1 MKIRLRKKTAVEK
14 DLKKNQKEEKKE
26 LRQEKRA
33 EKKDSRKEKKEIRK
47 DTREAKKEVRKS
59 GVKGKEKREEKKS
72 IRIDKRSDIK
82 DVNKEKK
89 KKVTEIKEKIKD
101 VKHQLNIIFPAKA
114 ANLALL
120 RADLSEIKYSDGS
133 GIKEMVYEDVPVI
146 LNEAHSRA
154 RKMAEKGRM
163 HMDKV
168 INKDRSELVKAWNS
182 DSKLKT
188 WFGEAELPNHVKD
201 VYDRLSSV
209 EDRLNKKI
217 SIRVQ
222 PQRDSG
228 TNAQNNGTFFE
239 PKTFKVFPKLII
251 NSLDPATSV
260 PDYDYIG
267 SVMIHE
273 LIHVWFTDQK
283 LKDGTKV
290 YGDVL
295 AKKLAKENPR
305 KARKSAENYEQFCIT
320 F

>member
-133 GIKEMVYEDVPVI
+133 GISHI
-146 LNEAHSRA
+146 QNL
-154 RKMAEKGRM
+154 
-163 HMDKV
+163 
-168 INKDRSELVKAWNS
+168 L
-182 DSKLKT
+182 KLFIGYT
-188 WFGEAELPNHVKD
+188 
-201 VYDRLSSV
+201 
-209 EDRLNKKI
+209 
-217 SIRVQ
+217 
-222 PQRDSG
+222 
-228 TNAQNNGTFFE
+228 T
-239 PKTFKVFPKLII
+239 VFL
-251 NSLDPATSV
+251 
-260 PDYDYIG
+260 
-267 SVMIHE
+267 
-273 LIHVWFTDQK
+273 QK
-283 LKDGTKV
+283 LKCF
-290 YGDVL
+290 
-295 AKKLAKENPR
+295 
-305 KARKSAENYEQFCIT
+305 S
-320 F
+320 

>member
-1 MKIRLRKKTAVEK
+1 MKIRLRKKTALEK
-14 DLKKNQKEEKKE
+14 DLKKNQKAEKKE
-26 LRQEKRA
+26 LRQDKRA

-47 DTREAKKEVRKS
+47 DTRDAKKEVRKS
-59 GVKGKEKREEKKS
+59 GVTGKDKRAEKKA
-72 IRIDKRSDIK
+72 IRKDKRSDIK

-89 KKVTEIKEKIKD
+89 KKVSGIKEKIKD
-101 VKHQLNIIFPAKA
+101 VKHGLNIIFPVKT

-120 RADLSEIKYSDGS
+120 REDLRDIKYSDGG

-146 LNEAHSRA
+146 LNEALSRA
-154 RKMAEKGRM
+154 RSLAEKGRK
-163 HMDKV
+163 HIEKV
-168 INKDRSELVKAWNS
+168 IKKDRSEWVKAWNS
-182 DSKLKT
+182 DSLLKT
-188 WFGEAELPNHVKD
+188 WFGEAELANHAKD
-201 VYDRLSSV
+201 VFDRLSSV
-209 EDRLNKKI
+209 EKRLNKKI
-217 SIRVQ
+217 SIRVH

-239 PKTFKVFPKLII
+239 PKTFKVFPKLFM
-251 NSLDPATSV
+251 NSLDPATSI

-273 LIHVWFTDQK
+273 LIHIWFTDQK
-283 LKDGTKV
+283 LNDGTKV

-305 KARKSAENYEQFCIT
+305 KARRSAENYEQFCIT